1 MADLRMPDINHVT
14 LAGRLT
20 RDPELRYIAS
30 GSAVC
35 KLGLAV
41 SRKYKTKSGET
52 REETLFVNV
61 TVWGPSGEWCG
72 EHMKKGA
79 PVLVEGSLKSNEWED
94 KNTGQK
100 RTAIDINA
108 NRVQSLAWEDR
119 GDQQGGGGNYGGGQ
133 QSGGQQ
139 QGGGNYGGYSDA
151 PKPRAIE
158 EPIPEDDIPF

>member
-1 MADLRMPDINHVT
+1 MADLRMPNINHVT
-14 LAGRLT
+14 LAGNLT

-30 GSAVC
+30 GMAVC
-35 KLGLAV
+35 KLGMAV
-41 SRKYKTKSGET
+41 SNKYKTKTGET
-52 REETLFVNV
+52 REDTLFVNV
-61 TVWGPSGEWCG
+61 TVWGAGGEWCG

-79 PVLVEGSLKSNEWED
+79 PVHVDGSLKMNEWED

-100 RTAIDINA
+100 RSTIEVTA

-119 GDQQGGGGNYGGGQ
+119 GGQGGGGQ
-133 QSGGQQ
+133 QG
-139 QGGGNYGGYSDA
+139 GGGNYGGYSDA